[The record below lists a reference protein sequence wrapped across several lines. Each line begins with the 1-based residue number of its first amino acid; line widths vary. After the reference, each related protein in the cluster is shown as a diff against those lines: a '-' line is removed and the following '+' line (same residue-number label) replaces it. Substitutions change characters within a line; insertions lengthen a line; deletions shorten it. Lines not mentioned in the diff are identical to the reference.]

1 MNETLDSI
9 KEYNN
14 HFKSFKIPDNL
25 IEYINN
31 YGKNVIQSSYKGLES
46 LINQETI
53 LLTLKDLEKNSGN
66 YEKNYNEEG
75 FIQLINNIYS
85 SIKNDLQEI
94 NNVINEVH
102 GIDQYPDKLHQ
113 EINKIEKR
121 NLRILNGE
129 EIEGNSNTDQLTE
142 NSLTKLLNISENTNR
157 FAKSFEI
164 FEQFKEILQKNVRK
178 LNSSYNKSY
187 DLIDSFKEE
196 EQELYEEMIN
206 KLENLYNLS
215 LNYYQNISA
224 NYKLLTS
231 YIEESLN
238 DINNL
243 LNQCA
248 NITYKTIEKEFETI
262 SEQHRDF
269 DKKTNEMENKEP
281 ISEIT
286 TSQNTQFTTDANFEK
301 IQKNVN
307 FKFSLKSE
315 GEGQIK
321 KQKIDVSVIN
331 QIKPKKL
338 TFEITNK
345 FSGNCSKEYQKVE
358 VEFNNINYTTN
369 LVFDTESN
377 LINLTS
383 LSDFDSFTYRVSRY
397 IIYPSDTNLCT
408 GDNFG
413 LDLCIDDDDSECD
426 NPEEVTPPELKKYN
440 EVKKKETKT
449 VHL

>member
-1 MNETLDSI
+1 
-9 KEYNN
+9 
-14 HFKSFKIPDNL
+14 
-25 IEYINN
+25 
-31 YGKNVIQSSYKGLES
+31 
-46 LINQETI
+46 
-53 LLTLKDLEKNSGN
+53 
-66 YEKNYNEEG
+66 
-75 FIQLINNIYS
+75 
-85 SIKNDLQEI
+85 
-94 NNVINEVH
+94 
-102 GIDQYPDKLHQ
+102 
-113 EINKIEKR
+113 
-121 NLRILNGE
+121 
-129 EIEGNSNTDQLTE
+129 
-142 NSLTKLLNISENTNR
+142 
-157 FAKSFEI
+157 
-164 FEQFKEILQKNVRK
+164 
-178 LNSSYNKSY
+178 
-187 DLIDSFKEE
+187 
-196 EQELYEEMIN
+196 MIN

-301 IQKNVN
+301 IEKKVN
-307 FKFSLKSE
+307 FKSSLKSE

-345 FSGNCSKEYQKVE
+345 FSGNCSKEYQIVE
-358 VEFNNINYTTN
+358 VIFNNINYTTN